1 MKAKKYVN
9 KTLNI
14 IAGEIKRGFDSTIES
29 ELNSGHRLVFTI
41 NSKKNKINIAVIQP
55 GGEYEGDFGSVNLTG
70 NANDDAGR
78 AFVAGLRK
86 IRYDSIAVQMKE
98 SIIAFI
104 GEAEKKHCFLSV
116 FEDNICLSK
125 IEDGYIEIS
134 IPVKVPTAKDRSFD
148 AAVFDSVPVEK
159 DKEKT
164 AGFII
169 KKISNKLF
177 TEEKE

>member
-14 IAGEIKRGFDSTIES
+14 IAGEIKRGFDGTIES
-29 ELNSGHRLVFTI
+29 ELNSGHRLIFTI

-55 GGEYEGDFGSVNLTG
+55 GEEYEGNFGSVNLTG

-86 IRYDSIAVQMKE
+86 IRYDGITEELKK
-98 SIIAFI
+98 SIIKFI
-104 GEAEKKHCFLSV
+104 DNADKKHCFLDV
-116 FEDNICLSK
+116 FEDNVCLSK
-125 IEDGYIEIS
+125 TEDGYIEIS
-134 IPVKVPTAKDRSFD
+134 VPVKVPTASDRSFD
-148 AAVFDSVPVEK
+148 TKVFDSVPVEK
-159 DKEKT
+159 DREKT

-169 KKISNKLF
+169 KKVSNKLF
-177 TEEKE
+177 TE